1 MKMSDVSCSSS
12 RWLPLGVAPR
22 PGKRAYGRP
31 PGLGGRV
38 LGLPYGSPIARVP
51 LPISWDAFPGL
62 GETDAFPSV
71 ETARGR
77 GVARRGGG
85 GLAPDSAGAAVIQA
99 GDEGSI
105 PFTSSTFKLKDLV
118 GKFRSRDLAENG
130 LGVTPGVTRAS
141 IS

>member
-1 MKMSDVSCSSS
+1 MPPNRRASMTQ
-12 RWLPLGVAPR
+12 G
-22 PGKRAYGRP
+22 PGSP
-31 PGLGGRV
+31 PGASCGPLSD
-38 LGLPYGSPIARVP
+38 SPIARVP

-118 GKFRSRDLAENG
+118 GKFRSRDL
-130 LGVTPGVTRAS
+130 
-141 IS
+141 